1 MASAFLADA
10 RSRASAK
17 CNRMLAVVRRLA
29 LVIGIV
35 GLLALVSAL
44 VIPASVIVVNVDGPP
59 VSVEVAGLPR
69 VMVDC
74 PARQTIQVP
83 RLNLVPREVVVT
95 DARTG
100 VVLRKATVWRDTE
113 LLIRGTTVLTG
124 EPNPPSSGPVS
135 RGCL

>member
-1 MASAFLADA
+1 
-10 RSRASAK
+10 
-17 CNRMLAVVRRLA
+17 MLAVVRRLA
-29 LVIGIV
+29 LVIVIV
-35 GLLALVSAL
+35 SLPVLVAAL
-44 VIPASVIVVNVDGPP
+44 VIPASIIVVNVDGPP

-69 VMVDC
+69 VMVGC
-74 PARQTIQVP
+74 PGRQTIHVP
-83 RLNLVPREVVVT
+83 QLNLVPREVVVT

-124 EPNPPSSGPVS
+124 EPNPPSSGPAS